1 MQAAVVTYHCP
12 ACQAPLQADRDR
24 PEAWLRCPR
33 CGRGGR
39 SPAPPAN
46 PAVPRVQAET
56 VEAADLPPVELVPIE
71 RLSRRREAAPERDWR
86 VLYASGLFVSTT
98 LLIFSYLD
106 SNVIGTS
113 VFGTLTFGCAV
124 LLFLSARPRS

>member
-12 ACQAPLQADRDR
+12 ACQAPLQAGRDR

-39 SPAPPAN
+39 PPAPPA
-46 PAVPRVQAET
+46 VLDVETRT
-56 VEAADLPPVELVPIE
+56 VEAAELAPVELVPVGT
-71 RLSRRREAAPERDWR
+71 LVHRREAAPERDWR

-113 VFGTLTFGCAV
+113 VLGTLTFGCAV